1 MNWNAKN
8 NRGPRKL
15 TKHQQ
20 LTYRIDEFVH
30 DLLDMAKQTED
41 LKVEQKTN
49 LLNAVA
55 KWVAVKNKLI
65 DGMEGEKLDEFRA
78 RLKKGSSHALGDAIA
93 GPGTS
98 GGGVSSQ
105 RVDYAQKSAAARRGG
120 LAKAAAGRGLEPVEE
135 PSGLAEFKARIPR
148 ADDRDDGGDRDDAGG
163 AVPAADG
170 RVGSVR
176 PGLLGDF

>member
-30 DLLDMAKQTED
+30 DLLDTAKQTED
-41 LKVEQKTN
+41 LKIEQKTN
-49 LLNAVA
+49 LLSAVA

-65 DGMEGEKLDEFRA
+65 DGLEGEKLDDFKS

-93 GPGTS
+93 GPGTT

-105 RVDYAQKSAAARRGG
+105 RVDYAQKSAAARLGG
-120 LAKAAAGRGLEPVEE
+120 LATAAAGRAVEE
-135 PSGLAEFKARIPR
+135 ASGLAEFKARIPR

-170 RVGSVR
+170 DAERG
-176 PGLLGDF
+176 GAHLLGD